1 VIVIYD
7 SFVNQIE
14 EELFLCDTNMDKNKW
29 IRRDH
34 IRPLKTLFDCIET
47 RVSDKACTVKV
58 NKIAKIFQI
67 LFMDRMKNMLYT
79 FAYCKHFF

>member
-14 EELFLCDTNMDKNKW
+14 EELLL
-29 IRRDH
+29 RDH

-47 RVSDKACTVKV
+47 RVSDKDFRMYSESCDFQASPYRSPYRTV
-58 NKIAKIFQI
+58 
-67 LFMDRMKNMLYT
+67 T
-79 FAYCKHFF
+79 SG